1 VTRLFDWLLM
11 SERST
16 SRVPAREDREARRVA
31 PRAKGAS
38 PPIGNEALA
47 RAISELPAAPA
58 GRGLTGDR
66 AMLSQQLA
74 RASVSQRQL
83 ARCKIKTAQGDFK
96 VKNYSPHEDATGD
109 AQKKCGVNI
118 DIEFTSPTTL
128 QSNQIGFVQVMKVT
142 KDGQAYLFNNEKSR
156 ATDQGWTVDRLAGKQ
171 QGYYGMND
179 DLQASQTNYWSGS
192 RTDDKTASDAKMHDK
207 VGLSRKPGQ
216 KIDCEAITY
225 AVDIENG
232 TYLGAVSWGWS
243 IDKKGKVTKKK
254 ASSAKMGPS
263 QRSAIA
269 GWNTQAADTDV
280 ATRNAP
286 TQATLPTPAAPT
298 KKPWW
303 KF

>member
-1 VTRLFDWLLM
+1 MSHPPRSRRSLSASACLLVSGDSQPVMTRRTLEIHRSHRSRVEAPTALRTRQTAPLRRFDRSVTRLFDWLLM

-66 AMLSQQLA
+66 AMLSQRLA

-118 DIEFTSPTTL
+118 EGPAWQL
-128 QSNQIGFVQVMKVT
+128 HRPQR
-142 KDGQAYLFNNEKSR
+142 SR
-156 ATDQGWTVDRLAGKQ
+156 PAVNRARCRAG
-171 QGYYGMND
+171 
-179 DLQASQTNYWSGS
+179 A
-192 RTDDKTASDAKMHDK
+192 RTASRRPGALDHRRRRGGDARGRRRLS
-207 VGLSRKPGQ
+207 GLRSRRLPSRVQARRELARRGGPSHPGRAYRAPASLARAASRSTAVVTPGQ
-216 KIDCEAITY
+216 SRELIQPHEQGIVPLTS
-225 AVDIENG
+225 
-232 TYLGAVSWGWS
+232 L
-243 IDKKGKVTKKK
+243 
-254 ASSAKMGPS
+254 
-263 QRSAIA
+263 
-269 GWNTQAADTDV
+269 AAE
-280 ATRNAP
+280 
-286 TQATLPTPAAPT
+286 
-298 KKPWW
+298 
-303 KF
+303 